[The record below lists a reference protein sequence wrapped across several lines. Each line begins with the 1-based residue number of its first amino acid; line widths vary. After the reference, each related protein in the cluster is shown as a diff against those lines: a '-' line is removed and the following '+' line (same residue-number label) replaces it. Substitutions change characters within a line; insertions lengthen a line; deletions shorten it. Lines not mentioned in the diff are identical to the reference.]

1 MNFDPNHVPHIKE
14 ILGEPTSTRDTQR
27 KDLKTLKSNIGHLD
41 DLLDVASRQLFL
53 TDRHENSAQ
62 YFEQLASQAPAIRR
76 LVERAESAVTD
87 GRARGREA
95 VINEANAWAKRVE
108 RVRTEVEADLAHDGA
123 RCRGDRRRAVRPGK
137 PRREGR

>member
-27 KDLKTLKSNIGHLD
+27 KDLETLKSNIGQLD

-62 YFEQLASQAPAIRR
+62 YFTQLASQAPAIRC

-95 VINEANAWAKRVE
+95 VINEANAWRKGSNGSGR
-108 RVRTEVEADLAHDGA
+108 RSRRILRGA
-123 RCRGDRRRAVRPGK
+123 RCRGDRRRAVWPGK